1 MDYSK
6 VVILVSDPPSTK
18 HHRIMME
25 EMGSKV
31 IHSQILK
38 DIINALDSNYDLI
51 IIDMEYE
58 LSKRLISICKDK
70 LREAKLIII
79 TEERASKELLQQE
92 YKQAIILEKPIS
104 PSRLNDEVAKALSIP
119 SRKPIRILVRVQQ
132 IDHAD
137 KSFFLGSLTDISEN
151 GMLIETDKN
160 LLIGEQL
167 HISFYLPETGGFVE
181 LIGQVR
187 REVQTLSSKVKSY
200 GIRFIEITD
209 IFQDKINR
217 YVARMKAKNH

>member
-6 VVILVSDPPSTK
+6 IVILVSDPASTK
-18 HHRIMME
+18 HHRMMME

-31 IHSQILK
+31 MHTQILK

-70 LREAKLIII
+70 LKEAKLIII
-79 TEERASKELLQQE
+79 TEQWACKELLQKE
-92 YKQAIILEKPIS
+92 YKQAVILEKPIS

-119 SRKPIRILVRVQQ
+119 SRRPIRILVRVQQ
-132 IDHAD
+132 IDRPD

-151 GMLIETDKN
+151 GTLIETDKN
-160 LLIGEQL
+160 LMMGEQL

-181 LIGQVR
+181 LIGQVI
-187 REVQTLSSKVKSY
+187 REVKTLSTKVKSY

>member
-6 VVILVSDPPSTK
+6 IVILVSDPASTK
-18 HHRIMME
+18 HHRMMME
-25 EMGSKV
+25 DMGSKV
-31 IHSQILK
+31 IHTQILK

-70 LREAKLIII
+70 LKEAKLIII
-79 TEERASKELLQQE
+79 TEQWACKELLQKE
-92 YKQAIILEKPIS
+92 YKQAVILEKPIS

-119 SRKPIRILVRVQQ
+119 SRRPIRILVRVQQ
-132 IDHAD
+132 IDRPD

-151 GMLIETDKN
+151 GTLIETDKN
-160 LLIGEQL
+160 LMMGEQL

-181 LIGQVR
+181 LIGQVI
-187 REVQTLSSKVKSY
+187 REVKTLSTKVKSY